1 MKYQPAI
8 GLEIHVE
15 LNTKSK
21 MFCACKNNSE
31 EKTPNLNICPVCL
44 GHPGTL
50 PVINKDALEK
60 VIKTGLA
67 LNCQISENS
76 RFDRK
81 NYFYP
86 DLPKGYQI
94 SQHFTPLCKSG
105 FLEIKGR
112 SIRIKEVH
120 LEEDT
125 CKLLHFKNYSL
136 IDCNRA
142 GMPLMELVTE
152 PDLSSGKEVRMFAQE
167 LQLIL
172 RYLGVSN
179 ADMEKGQMRVEVNI
193 SVSKEEGKL
202 GTKTELKNINSF
214 RSAERAAAYEIKR
227 QQKSLESGKE
237 ILQQTLGWDEKEGK
251 TVLQREKETALDYRY
266 FPEPDLPPLSLRL
279 EFLNKIKAEI
289 PELPE
294 KKRQRLEAEYHLLE
308 KETEILIQNKDISE
322 FFEKTISELPPRLS
336 HKDLEKLIKLTLN
349 YIITDLMALLGN
361 ILISDKEFKIT
372 PQNFSDFVMTIFK
385 GKITSKTA
393 KDILKEMFV
402 TGADPSHIIESRGLV
417 QITDDSEIEK
427 IAKKVISENPKPVLD
442 YKAGKEEVLQFLIGK
457 VMAASKGK
465 ANPEIA
471 RKLLKKFLL

>member
-94 SQHFTPLCKSG
+94 SQHFTPFCKSG
-105 FLEIKGR
+105 FLEIKGK

-142 GMPLMELVTE
+142 GLPLMELVTE
-152 PDLSSGKEVRMFAQE
+152 PDLSSGKEVRVFAQE

-172 RYLGVSN
+172 RHLGVSN

-202 GTKTELKNINSF
+202 GTKAELKNINSF
-214 RSAERAAAYEIKR
+214 RSAEKATVYEIKR
-227 QQKSLESGKE
+227 QQESLESGKE
-237 ILQQTLGWDEKEGK
+237 ILQETRGWDEKGGK

-266 FPEPDLPPLSLRL
+266 FPEPDLPPLSLKL

-294 KKRQRLEAEYHLLE
+294 KKRQRLEGQYHLLE

-322 FFEKTISELPPRLS
+322 FFEKTISELPPRLP

-349 YIITDLMALLGN
+349 YIITDLMALLEN
-361 ILISDKEFKIT
+361 VSISDKEFKIT
-372 PQNFSDFVMTIFK
+372 PQNFSDFVMAIFK

-427 IAKKVISENPKPVLD
+427 IAKKVISENPKPVSD